1 MTYKAF
7 ELEAAASAI
16 KPEVLQTAKSAIAE
30 GCEDYLRQAAIIL
43 ERLETVQS
51 DDLHKFARALALTE
65 LGCLPARPETCPF
78 CIQYGKDRSCEGCGY
93 AQTHGRCDS
102 EDSAFSR
109 FIEAFQE
116 LGRMIY
122 QDISQDTG
130 QDTSKRSFDPADTRE
145 ILLESIDA
153 SVRAARGML
162 SELPDASTF
171 RLMELKARYL
181 NEMICLIPISML
193 SDEAGEM
200 RNEVIEYLKNYW

>member
-1 MTYKAF
+1 
-7 ELEAAASAI
+7 
-16 KPEVLQTAKSAIAE
+16 
-30 GCEDYLRQAAIIL
+30 
-43 ERLETVQS
+43 
-51 DDLHKFARALALTE
+51 
-65 LGCLPARPETCPF
+65 
-78 CIQYGKDRSCEGCGY
+78 
-93 AQTHGRCDS
+93 
-102 EDSAFSR
+102 
-109 FIEAFQE
+109 
-116 LGRMIY
+116 MIY

-162 SELPDASTF
+162 FELPDASTF

-200 RNEVIEYLKNYW
+200 RNEVIECLKNYW